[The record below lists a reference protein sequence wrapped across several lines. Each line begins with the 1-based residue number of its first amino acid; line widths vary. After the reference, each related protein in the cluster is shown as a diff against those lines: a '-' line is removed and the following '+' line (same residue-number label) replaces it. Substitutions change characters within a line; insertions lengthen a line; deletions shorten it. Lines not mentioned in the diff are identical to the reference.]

1 MQLCLLYKRVP
12 VRYGGEMIFGFAPKR
27 IIILVLALAAIFAG
41 YFLTHDSKPSV
52 SQTSHVKASQV
63 LTWDC
68 EYPEYKPETIMIYCG
83 DGGAYISKINWTSWD
98 QDGATGM
105 GEYYKN
111 LCEPDCADG
120 KIVHAPVKVALSD
133 LTQRKGKYYLRTLDM
148 SSVSGNDFPWGESG
162 VFVWDVMEFAEQ
174 MNS

>member
-1 MQLCLLYKRVP
+1 
-12 VRYGGEMIFGFAPKR
+12 MIKSRTVIAASAVFLSA
-27 IIILVLALAAIFAG
+27 ALAASF
-41 YFLTHDSKPSV
+41 FQHNSSPNKPIE
-52 SQTSHVKASQV
+52 QLHLKPSQV

-83 DGGAYISKINWTSWD
+83 DGGAYIAKITWNSWG
-98 QDGATGM
+98 QDGATGT

-120 KIVHAPVKVALSD
+120 KIVHSPVNVSLSD
-133 LTQRKGKYYLRTLDM
+133 LTPRKGKFHLRTLD
-148 SSVSGNDFPWGESG
+148 VHAANGKDFPWGESG

-174 MNS
+174 MNWDKEKT